1 MKNETIAK
9 IVCWLVTALLV
20 VFGVII
26 ILCVDVNRGRGDYDE
41 LNQAYMEMERHKSIL
56 DRCKKQIEQCKKQIE
71 QCKKQIEQCKNKEE
85 NK

>member
-1 MKNETIAK
+1 MKNKTI
-9 IVCWLVTALLV
+9 LLV

-26 ILCVDVNRGRGDYDE
+26 ILCVDVNRGRVDYDE
-41 LNQAYMEMERHKSIL
+41 VNQAYVEMELHKAIL
-56 DRCKKQIEQCKKQIE
+56 DRCKQQIE

>member
-9 IVCWLVTALLV
+9 VVCWLATALLA

-26 ILCVDVNRGRGDYDE
+26 ILCVDVNRGRGNYDE
-41 LNQAYMEMERHKSIL
+41 LNQAYVEMERHKAIL
-56 DRCKKQIEQCKKQIE
+56 DRCKKQIEQIKNQIE
-71 QCKKQIEQCKNKEE
+71 QFKNKEE

>member
-9 IVCWLVTALLV
+9 VVCYLATALLV

-26 ILCVDVNRGRGDYDE
+26 ILCVDVNRGKWNYDE
-41 LNQAYMEMERHKSIL
+41 VSQAYVEMERHKAIL
-56 DRCKKQIEQCKKQIE
+56 DRCKQQIE
-71 QCKKQIEQCKNKEE
+71 QCKKQIEQCKNKEV

>member
-9 IVCWLVTALLV
+9 VVCYLATALLV

-41 LNQAYMEMERHKSIL
+41 VSQAYVEMERHKSIL
-56 DRCKKQIEQCKKQIE
+56 DRCKQQN
-71 QCKKQIEQCKNKEE
+71 EQCKNKEGE
-85 NK
+85 TK